1 MLKAKKYNLHC
12 NTNTNTNSDAVRYGA
27 VPRDVPSEEI
37 QTSLKFLH
45 KERLLPCY
53 AQSSS
58 RGDCFE
64 NILVPAHMYARSS
77 CQSWTRI
84 IFIMTWVSIFEN
96 WNIEAFEHW
105 NICIFVTFFGDF
117 FDHLNVKAF
126 AFIRWV
132 RLILRR
138 CSHTP
143 TRLSNSHHHHHHRY
157 HHHHQWPTKKSGSRW
172 EDQLRRVPNNDQPT
186 KTSGTSQTYYGR
198 PHWTSTTETGCN
210 D

>member
-1 MLKAKKYNLHC
+1 
-12 NTNTNTNSDAVRYGA
+12 
-27 VPRDVPSEEI
+27 
-37 QTSLKFLH
+37 
-45 KERLLPCY
+45 
-53 AQSSS
+53 
-58 RGDCFE
+58 
-64 NILVPAHMYARSS
+64 MYARSS

-105 NICIFVTFFGDF
+105 NICIFVTFFWDF

-143 TRLSNSHHHHHHRY
+143 TRLSNSHHHHHHHY
-157 HHHHQWPTKKSGSRW
+157 DHHHHHQYYQHKNQDRDGRISYDEFQTMINPPKPPEPPKPTMADLTG
-172 EDQLRRVPNNDQPT
+172 LRQQRQVAMIRMILCHYTNLHISSFDDNDQIVRT
-186 KTSGTSQTYYGR
+186 HR
-198 PHWTSTTETGCN
+198 PHCQWQRC
-210 D
+210 